1 MERKIGEIFEH
12 KGEWYQ
18 CVENT
23 IGACWNCDL
32 RIPGCRAAGA
42 CSHTIRN
49 DKKNVCFKKLEKI
62 GKPFI
67 ARQFKYPPNGWFID
81 RYVVQKYKLYNN
93 YSFYNNSKPYIFKI
107 HGKPGIVYIEIDKEK
122 EIEIKQNQE
131 DMEEKKP
138 ILKEFDLE
146 AAKAGKPVCTR
157 DGRKARIIC
166 FDYKGATNDYPIVAL
181 MEYNN
186 DKGDVFEK
194 VEKYTNEGN
203 YNKYGGNKHPNDLM
217 MLPEKHEGWVNI
229 CKNADDDY
237 FVKGIFRSE
246 KFARNNGV
254 NYPGLI
260 IATVKISW
268 EE

>member
-12 KGEWYQ
+12 NGEWYQ
-18 CVENT
+18 CADWAVNP
-23 IGACWNCDL
+23 CSKCDFDGEGICCDEL
-32 RIPGCRAAGA
+32 PCTSSQRK
-42 CSHTIRN
+42 
-49 DKKNVCFKKLEKI
+49 DKKYVFFNKLEKV
-62 GKPFI
+62 GEPFSCNYYGDKRLI
-67 ARQFKYPPNGWFID
+67 MMQEYRAYDNRIIPPNGIPM
-81 RYVVQKYKLYNN
+81 YVTDEKHKKVA
-93 YSFYNNSKPYIFKI
+93 
-107 HGKPGIVYIEIDKEK
+107 IEIR
-122 EIEIKQNQE
+122 QNQE
-131 DMEEKKP
+131 NMEENKLNLKP
-138 ILKEFDLE
+138 FDLE
-146 AAKAGKPVCTR
+146 AARSGKPVCTR